1 MWIHSSVGDVITIY
15 LALDIFTF
23 ILTGNPSAARVADDF
38 KSWVSAIAAPVLC
51 NTFHQPTFQSQ
62 VVRGFFVCL
71 QAPDASQMANSRSTP
86 TGHQAA
92 ILSLCWF
99 TYVHNRNW
107 KQDGRDIHNIGPFG
121 GRHRNNSW
129 TLNQLNVEP
138 WTMSVETCQLVSWRT
153 HWNLMSPLILFVP
166 FPDHFS
172 PQGKIGLVNWP
183 DWHHLK

>member
-1 MWIHSSVGDVITIY
+1 MSAFFPTVKSVEVWIHSALCGVITVY

-23 ILTGNPSAARVADDF
+23 ILTGNPSAARVEDDF
-38 KSWVSAIAAPVLC
+38 KSWVSAIAASVSG

-62 VVRGFFVCL
+62 VVRGVFVGL

-92 ILSLCWF
+92 ILSVCWF

-121 GRHRNNSW
+121 GRPNNSWKGAIAITVEPWTSW
-129 TLNQLNVEP
+129 TLNLEP
-138 WTMSVETCQLVSWRT
+138 CQL
-153 HWNLMSPLILFVP
+153 
-166 FPDHFS
+166 
-172 PQGKIGLVNWP
+172 KLVN
-183 DWHHLK
+183 LSLEELIET